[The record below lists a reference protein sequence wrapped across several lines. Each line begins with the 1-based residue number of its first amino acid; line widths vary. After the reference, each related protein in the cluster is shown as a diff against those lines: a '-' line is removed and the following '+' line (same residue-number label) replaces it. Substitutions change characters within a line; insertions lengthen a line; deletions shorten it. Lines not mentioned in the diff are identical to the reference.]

1 MLLLL
6 IIVAL
11 LAGCAGGRQHA
22 PQLADIEKTL
32 ELYQD
37 RDDAEGLTALVDSL
51 EAGGALTSVQLGY
64 WRGAERHSLNQLLN
78 DHAGGLSLPAYLN
91 SVRLDAAYDLLHNQP
106 DESIADIAAAVG
118 FTPQNLRLQFKK
130 RYGLTPAEYRQ
141 SR

>member
-11 LAGCAGGRQHA
+11 LAGCTGGRRHA

-37 RDDAEGLTALVDSL
+37 RDAALDRDTVC
-51 EAGGALTSVQLGY
+51 QRLGI
-64 WRGAERHSLNQLLN
+64 ERHSLNQLLN

-91 SVRLDAAYDLLHNQP
+91 SVRLDAAYDLLHSQP